1 MMGGT
6 IVNQRNLGRAMRER
20 LFVQFHT
27 GNTAANSG
35 LIVD

>member
-20 LFVQFHT
+20 LLVQFNT